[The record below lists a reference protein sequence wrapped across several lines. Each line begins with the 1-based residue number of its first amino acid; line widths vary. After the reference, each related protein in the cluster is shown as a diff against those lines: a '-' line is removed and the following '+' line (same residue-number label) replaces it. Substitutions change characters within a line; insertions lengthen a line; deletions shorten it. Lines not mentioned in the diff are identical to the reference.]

1 MKEYECMTELTTFT
15 SAKKSVNRLLGM
27 LLTSLL
33 SSGAFAQVDEVVFSA
48 SDDSS
53 WRLYLGSSSNWMVP
67 VQGAVTTSH
76 KSKVV
81 TVSTIENGAQANA
94 IQATWKGGLG
104 QVYWQQDN
112 AQDFRALSEKG
123 GALSLVIRI
132 DKKPRK
138 SVDLKMDCGYPCAGS
153 LNMTKLFKT
162 VPENQWFRISMKISC
177 FEKAGAN
184 LGNILAPLVVATK
197 GAFKMSISD
206 VRLMADAPE
215 ESVIPCD

>member
-1 MKEYECMTELTTFT
+1 MANLSKFTPIGKTTD
-15 SAKKSVNRLLGM
+15 LLVCL

-33 SSGAFAQVDEVVFSA
+33 SSAAFAQADEVVFSA
-48 SDDSS
+48 SGDAP
-53 WRLYLGSSSNWMVP
+53 WRLYLGSSNNWMVP
-67 VQGAVTTSH
+67 VSGPVTTSY

-81 TVSTIENGAQANA
+81 TVNRIDNAGKADA
-94 IQATWKGGLG
+94 IQAVWKNGLG
-104 QVYWQQDN
+104 QVYWQEDN
-112 AQDFRALSEKG
+112 PRDYRELSAQG
-123 GALSLVIRI
+123 GSLSLVIRV
-132 DKKPRK
+132 DKKPKK

-184 LGNILAPLVVATK
+184 LSNILAPMVVTTK

-215 ESVIPCD
+215 ESLIPCD

>member
-1 MKEYECMTELTTFT
+1 MTNLKPFI
-15 SAKKSVNRLLGM
+15 SARKTATRFLGL
-27 LLTSLL
+27 LLTGLL
-33 SSGAFAQVDEVVFSA
+33 SSSAFTQADEIVFSA
-48 SDDSS
+48 SGDSS

-67 VQGAVTTSH
+67 VQGAVTTSY
-76 KSKVV
+76 KSKIV
-81 TVSTIENGAQANA
+81 TVSKIDNVAQADA

-112 AQDFRALSEKG
+112 ARDLRALSENG

-132 DKKPRK
+132 DKKPK
-138 SVDLKMDCGYPCAGS
+138 KTVDLKMDCGYPCAGS

-184 LGNILAPLVVATK
+184 LSNIIAPLVVATK
-197 GAFKMSISD
+197 GAFEMSFSD
-206 VRLMADAPE
+206 VRLMTDVPK

>member
-1 MKEYECMTELTTFT
+1 MTDLTTFE
-15 SAKKSVNRLLGM
+15 SAKKTSTRFLGLLLAG
-27 LLTSLL
+27 LL
-33 SSGAFAQVDEVVFSA
+33 SSGVFAQTDEVVFSA
-48 SDDSS
+48 SGDSS

-81 TVSTIENGAQANA
+81 TVSTIENGSQANA
-94 IQATWKGGLG
+94 IQAAWKGGLG

-112 AQDFRALSEKG
+112 PQDFRALSEKG

-132 DKKPRK
+132 DKKPK
-138 SVDLKMDCGYPCAGS
+138 KTVDLKMDCGYPCAGS

-184 LGNILAPLVVATK
+184 LRNIIAPLVVATK

-206 VRLMADAPE
+206 VRLVTDVPE